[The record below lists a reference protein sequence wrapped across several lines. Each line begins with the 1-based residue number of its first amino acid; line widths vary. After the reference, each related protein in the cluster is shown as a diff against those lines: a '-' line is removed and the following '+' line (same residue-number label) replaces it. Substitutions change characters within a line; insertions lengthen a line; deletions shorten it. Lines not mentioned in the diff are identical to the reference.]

1 VKRGIGRLPLLL
13 GRGCLSRRE
22 GVLQEFF
29 LRGELVSDPSNICGP
44 EGYRLLY
51 DLGRAFA
58 ECRKIDEL
66 VELVVER
73 CREVFHADGVS
84 VLALDET
91 AGELY
96 FPWAVASDEKV
107 AARLADLRFAADKG
121 VAGAVLESG
130 KGIFVADVAS
140 DPRWYSGIDDDSG
153 LATHSILA
161 APLVSHRGNAGVLE
175 VINPTFD
182 GAKGE
187 HGQVDES
194 LLFLESLAGS
204 VAVALENAGFVEA
217 LQASERSLRTRADQ
231 LQRDIARRDRFLT
244 IAGNSRAMQ
253 SLFDEMET
261 VAASPITVLI
271 QGETGTGKELVARAI
286 HNEGER
292 ADGPFLAVNC
302 SAFPETLLES
312 QLFGHARGSFTGAD
326 RDKAGLFEA
335 AAGGTL
341 FLDEVGEMPATMQPK
356 LLRVLQE
363 GEILRVGDTKPRDV
377 DVRVLAATN
386 RDLKHEVDE
395 GRFREDL
402 YYRLAVFPLTTP
414 PLRERREDIPLIVAT
429 LLERVSQR
437 HGKKTAGLAD
447 EVMQALV
454 AAEWEGNVRELENEI
469 ERAVA
474 LTPAGETVTLARL
487 SARVAGR
494 EASAAGAGA
503 GVAAGVVAGGAAAS
517 LPLREARRAFER
529 DYVARVLQRNDDNVT
544 RAAED
549 MEISRVALQKKL
561 KDLGLR

>member
-1 VKRGIGRLPLLL
+1 M
-13 GRGCLSRRE
+13 
-22 GVLQEFF
+22 
-29 LRGELVSDPSNICGP
+29 SDPSNICGP

-73 CREVFHADGVS
+73 CREVFHAEGVS

-130 KGIFVADVAS
+130 KAIFVADVAS
-140 DPRWYSGIDDDSG
+140 DSRWYSGIDEDSG
-153 LATHSILA
+153 LVTHSILA
-161 APLVSHRGNAGVLE
+161 APLVSHRGNVGVLE
-175 VINPTFD
+175 VINPTLD
-182 GAKGE
+182 GGRGE
-187 HGQVDES
+187 DTQLDES

-217 LQASERSLRTRADQ
+217 LQASERSLRARADQ

-286 HNEGER
+286 HKEGER

-341 FLDEVGEMPATMQPK
+341 FLDEVGEMPAAMQPK

-429 LLERVSQR
+429 LLERVSER

-487 SARVAGR
+487 SARVTGR
-494 EASAAGAGA
+494 DTSVAGAGT
-503 GVAAGVVAGGAAAS
+503 GAATVVVAGGAAAS
-517 LPLREARRAFER
+517 LPLREARRAFEM
-529 DYVARVLQRNDDNVT
+529 DYVARVLQSNDNNVT
-544 RAAED
+544 RAAEA
-549 MEISRVALQKKL
+549 MGISRVALQKKL